1 MVIGLLSLSPHLYI
15 HRSTSSTDADSA
27 AAQIVPDME
36 DNRNS
41 SDIPTAMKTEGVPS
55 GSAHFLSTMLLS
67 SIHPDA
73 HSTHVP
79 NPVHP
84 SAASVVFPGSQI
96 HVPTSPTGSVPFQGS
111 TVQITTSP
119 VHGGPIS
126 FHAAASGRQQLLL
139 NSDLSS
145 AYLLTPLTPSGGNY
159 FTAPSPPSNSLLNTS
174 PTHSLGSTSPPVPI
188 PTSPP
193 SVSHS
198 LPLIQNHASGCHR
211 PVGPSQSVDS
221 YFTSRNHHSLGVP
234 SSSLSSS
241 STPHHVRPTSLL
253 SSSQQQPHSRS
264 IFLPSVSESG
274 RTPENMTVG
283 SSSFIVTSPVDSI
296 MTIRSTHPQV
306 EGESNRHSFS
316 GSETVLIGGNPAGS
330 SRPHVHRRRRN
341 SSGDLNSTRV
351 RRSSQGCHVQSPSA
365 AMEGAS
371 LAVAVA
377 ASNPGR
383 TRRRSQEHME
393 RRRRSASREPYTI
406 NPQ

>member
-1 MVIGLLSLSPHLYI
+1 
-15 HRSTSSTDADSA
+15 
-27 AAQIVPDME
+27 ME
-36 DNRNS
+36 DKQNS
-41 SDIPTAMKTEGVPS
+41 SDVPTAMKTEGVPS
-55 GSAHFLSTMLLS
+55 SSTHFLSTMQLS
-67 SIHPDA
+67 LNPSHTDPQ
-73 HSTHVP
+73 STHVP

-84 SAASVVFPGSQI
+84 VAASLAFPGSQI
-96 HVPTSPTGSVPFQGS
+96 HVPTSPVHPTGSMPFQGS

-145 AYLLTPLTPSGGNY
+145 AYLLTPLTPSLAGGNY
-159 FTAPSPPSNSLLNTS
+159 FATPSPPSNSHLSTS
-174 PTHSLGSTSPPVPI
+174 PTHSLGSSSSPPVSI

-193 SVSHS
+193 SSSHS
-198 LPLIQNHASGCHR
+198 LPLMQNHANGCHR

-221 YFTSRNHHSLGVP
+221 YFTSRNHHNLSFPP
-234 SSSLSSS
+234 SASSLSSS

-253 SSSQQQPHSRS
+253 SSPQQHSRS

-274 RTPENMTVG
+274 RTPENMAAG
-283 SSSFIVTSPVDSI
+283 SNGYIVTSPVDSI
-296 MTIRSTHPQV
+296 MTIRSTHPRP
-306 EGESNRHSFS
+306 EGESNRHSFA
-316 GSETVLIGGNPAGS
+316 GSEAVMASISATNQSGS
-330 SRPHVHRRRRN
+330 SRPHTRRRRRN

-351 RRSSQGCHVQSPSA
+351 RHSSQGCHVQSPSA
-365 AMEGAS
+365 AVEGAS
-371 LAVAVA
+371 LATAVA

-383 TRRRSQEHME
+383 TRRRSQDHME